1 MRIQDNHI
9 SDFGTGIVTKV
20 KKLEPLNLR
29 KEWMHD
35 LTQAVAFLES
45 LNLAHGDLRPENILL
60 DRDRLKLSD
69 FDCTAEM
76 GTHFEACV
84 APYGRLLNANETH
97 LGTKGT
103 GGPLCSRTEQFALGS
118 LFYLIDYGF
127 EVYGDRYLTEDYHD
141 QGPAVVT
148 LIQSMQFPLLD
159 GDDELINQI
168 IDKCWHNKYATVADL
183 AQELKEKLPYSESL
197 VREEPSIDCQVKH
210 DDKGPDRCADV
221 AQDCSLE
228 NLDARKAYCQDLISR
243 GLLDKLACQEP
254 EQLGFN
260 LEWYRH
266 SC

>member
-1 MRIQDNHI
+1 M
-9 SDFGTGIVTKV
+9 TKV

-29 KEWMHD
+29 KEWMHH

-45 LNLAHGDLRPENILL
+45 LNLAHGDLRPDNILL

-103 GGPLCSRTEQFALGS
+103 GGPLSSRTEQFALGS
-118 LFYLIDYGF
+118 LFYFINYGF
-127 EVYGDRYLTEDYHD
+127 EVYGDRYLTEDYYE

-148 LIQSMQFPLLD
+148 LMQNMEFPLLD
-159 GDDELINQI
+159 GDDQLINQI

-183 AQELKEKLPYSESL
+183 AQELKEKLPHSESP
-197 VREEPSIDCQVKH
+197 VREDPSIESQVKH
-210 DDKGPDRCADV
+210 DDKGPDHCADV

-228 NLDARKAYCQDLISR
+228 GLDTKKAYCQDLIPR
-243 GLLDKLACQEP
+243 GLLDKLAYQEP
-254 EQLGFN
+254 EQIGFN
-260 LEWYRH
+260 LEWYRY
-266 SC
+266 SR

>member
-1 MRIQDNHI
+1 M
-9 SDFGTGIVTKV
+9 

-76 GTHFEACV
+76 GAPYEACIE
-84 APYGRLLNANETH
+84 PYGRLLNASETH

-103 GGPLCSRTEQFALGS
+103 GGPLSSRTEQFALGS
-118 LFYLIDYGF
+118 LFYFINYGF
-127 EVYGDRYLTEDYHD
+127 EVYGDRCLSEDPRER
-141 QGPAVVT
+141 GPA
-148 LIQSMQFPLLD
+148 LMRLMQNMEFPPLY
-159 GDDELINQI
+159 GDDQLINQI

-183 AQELKEKLPYSESL
+183 AQELKEKLPHSDSP
-197 VREEPSIDCQVKH
+197 VREDPSIDSQVKH
-210 DDKGPDRCADV
+210 DDKGPDHCADV

-228 NLDARKAYCQDLISR
+228 GLDTKKAYCQDLISR
-243 GLLDKLACQEP
+243 GLLDKLAYQEP
-254 EQLGFN
+254 EQIGFN
-260 LEWYRH
+260 LEWYRY
-266 SC
+266 SR